1 MLSLFDPGTGQ
12 AEPLVPGHR
21 GELRILS
28 RGGPPG
34 LAGLCDL
41 LLPDLI
47 RRTAEWHRLRVASA
61 WAETGAWA
69 GNGGGAAFRQ
79 AASALNLRPPDT
91 DDLGPAADVCTGEG
105 GAAAA
110 GFWTRSGAVTFSADV
125 GGTGPDP
132 LAGLDGRGL
141 DPLALR
147 LVLLGRR
154 YRDPL
159 TVTWPA
165 LAAAGAEL
173 ASWRGLVADWANLP
187 SRPLSAAHRD
197 GSPPRS
203 TTTWTPRPHWRCCGT
218 WRPTRRCRPAP
229 GSRRS
234 RTPTGS
240 SGLTWCGT
248 SAGPAD
254 RPACPSPASP
264 PAVTQ
269 HPAAQQAHY
278 ATDRHRCALS
288 ADDSTAA
295 PLLAWK

>member
-28 RGGPPG
+28 SGGPPG

-69 GNGGGAAFRQ
+69 GNSGGAAFRQ

-187 SRPLSAAHRD
+187 SRPPSAAHRGRIAAAFD
-197 GSPPRS
+197 DDLD
-203 TTTWTPRPHWRCCGT
+203 TPAALAVLRDLAADASV
-218 WRPTRRCRPAP
+218 PA
-229 GSRRS
+229 GARFE
-234 RTPTGS
+234 TF
-240 SGLTWCGT
+240 
-248 SAGPAD
+248 ADAD
-254 RPACPSPASP
+254 RLFGLDLVRDVGRAG
-264 PAVTQ
+264 
-269 HPAAQQAHY
+269 
-278 ATDRHRCALS
+278 
-288 ADDSTAA
+288 
-295 PLLAWK
+295 

>member
-1 MLSLFDPGTGQ
+1 VLSLYDPGTGQ
-12 AEPLVPGHR
+12 AEPLIPAHR

-28 RGGPPG
+28 RGGLPG

-61 WAETGAWA
+61 WA

-79 AASALNLRPPDT
+79 AASALNLRPPDA
-91 DDLGPAADVCTGEG
+91 DDLGLAADVCTGEAGTTAAGCRARSGPVMFPPDLG
-105 GAAAA
+105 GA
-110 GFWTRSGAVTFSADV
+110 
-125 GGTGPDP
+125 GPGP

-165 LAAAGAEL
+165 LAAAGEEL

-187 SRPLSAAHRD
+187 SRPLSAVHRGRIAAAFD
-197 GSPPRS
+197 DDLDTPAALAVLRDLAADAGVPPGARFE
-203 TTTWTPRPHWRCCGT
+203 TF
-218 WRPTRRCRPAP
+218 AD
-229 GSRRS
+229 
-234 RTPTGS
+234 
-240 SGLTWCGT
+240 
-248 SAGPAD
+248 AD
-254 RPACPSPASP
+254 RLFGLDLVRDVGRSG
-264 PAVTQ
+264 
-269 HPAAQQAHY
+269 
-278 ATDRHRCALS
+278 
-288 ADDSTAA
+288 
-295 PLLAWK
+295 

>member
-1 MLSLFDPGTGQ
+1 MLSLFDPGTGR
-12 AEPLVPGHR
+12 AEPLTPAHR

-34 LAGLCDL
+34 LAGLCEL

-61 WAETGAWA
+61 WAENGAWA
-69 GNGGGAAFRQ
+69 GNGSGTAFRQ

-105 GAAAA
+105 GPATA
-110 GFWTRSGAVTFSADV
+110 GCRARSGPVTFPADL

-173 ASWRGLVADWANLP
+173 ASWRGLVAGWANLP
-187 SRPLSAAHRD
+187 SRPMSAAHRGRIAAAFD
-197 GSPPRS
+197 DDLDTPAALAVLRDLAADPAVPPGARFE
-203 TTTWTPRPHWRCCGT
+203 TF
-218 WRPTRRCRPAP
+218 AD
-229 GSRRS
+229 
-234 RTPTGS
+234 
-240 SGLTWCGT
+240 
-248 SAGPAD
+248 AD
-254 RPACPSPASP
+254 RLFGLDLVRDVGRAG
-264 PAVTQ
+264 
-269 HPAAQQAHY
+269 
-278 ATDRHRCALS
+278 
-288 ADDSTAA
+288 
-295 PLLAWK
+295 

>member
-1 MLSLFDPGTGQ
+1 MLRLYRPETGQ

-28 RGGPPG
+28 RSGPPD
-34 LAGLCDL
+34 LAGLGDL

-61 WAETGAWA
+61 QPGADA
-69 GNGGGAAFRQ
+69 GPAFRS

-91 DDLGPAADVCTGEG
+91 DDLGPAADVCTGQDG
-105 GAAAA
+105 GPPADGRWA
-110 GFWTRSGAVTFSADV
+110 RSGPVTFPADL

-132 LAGLDGRGL
+132 LAGLGARGL

-187 SRPLSAAHRD
+187 SRPLSAAHRGRIAAAFD
-197 GSPPRS
+197 DDLDTPAALAVLRELADDASVPPGARFE
-203 TTTWTPRPHWRCCGT
+203 TF
-218 WRPTRRCRPAP
+218 AD
-229 GSRRS
+229 
-234 RTPTGS
+234 
-240 SGLTWCGT
+240 
-248 SAGPAD
+248 AD
-254 RPACPSPASP
+254 RLFGLDLVRDVGRSG
-264 PAVTQ
+264 
-269 HPAAQQAHY
+269 
-278 ATDRHRCALS
+278 
-288 ADDSTAA
+288 
-295 PLLAWK
+295 

>member
-1 MLSLFDPGTGQ
+1 VLSLFDPGTGR

-61 WAETGAWA
+61 WAETGAWV

-105 GAAAA
+105 GPGA
-110 GFWTRSGAVTFSADV
+110 GGCWARSGPVTFPADL

-165 LAAAGAEL
+165 LSAAGAEL

-197 GSPPRS
+197 RIAAAFDDDLDTPAALAVLRDLAADAAVPPGARFE
-203 TTTWTPRPHWRCCGT
+203 TF
-218 WRPTRRCRPAP
+218 AD
-229 GSRRS
+229 
-234 RTPTGS
+234 
-240 SGLTWCGT
+240 
-248 SAGPAD
+248 AD
-254 RPACPSPASP
+254 RLFGLDLVRDVGRAG
-264 PAVTQ
+264 
-269 HPAAQQAHY
+269 
-278 ATDRHRCALS
+278 
-288 ADDSTAA
+288 
-295 PLLAWK
+295 

>member
-1 MLSLFDPGTGQ
+1 MLSLFDPGTGR
-12 AEPLVPGHR
+12 AEPLVPRRR

-28 RGGPPG
+28 RSEPPG

-47 RRTAEWHRLRVASA
+47 RRAAEWHRLRVASA
-61 WAETGAWA
+61 WAEDGS
-69 GNGGGAAFRQ
+69 GPAFRQ

-91 DDLGPAADVCTGEG
+91 DDLGSAADVFTGEDG
-105 GAAAA
+105 GPPAD
-110 GFWTRSGAVTFSADV
+110 GRWSRSGPVTFPADL

-165 LAAAGAEL
+165 LAAAGEEL

-187 SRPLSAAHRD
+187 SRPLSAAHRGRIAAAFD
-197 GSPPRS
+197 DDLDTPAALAVLRDLAADAAVPPGARFE
-203 TTTWTPRPHWRCCGT
+203 TF
-218 WRPTRRCRPAP
+218 AD
-229 GSRRS
+229 
-234 RTPTGS
+234 
-240 SGLTWCGT
+240 
-248 SAGPAD
+248 AD
-254 RPACPSPASP
+254 RLFGL
-264 PAVTQ
+264 
-269 HPAAQQAHY
+269 
-278 ATDRHRCALS
+278 D
-288 ADDSTAA
+288 
-295 PLLAWK
+295 LARDVGRAG

>member
-1 MLSLFDPGTGQ
+1 VLSLFDPDTGQ
-12 AEPLVPGHR
+12 AEPLIPAHR

-28 RGGPPG
+28 RGGSPD

-61 WAETGAWA
+61 QPGGDA
-69 GNGGGAAFRQ
+69 GPAFRS

-91 DDLGPAADVCTGEG
+91 DDLGSAADVCTGEDG
-105 GAAAA
+105 GRTAD
-110 GFWTRSGAVTFSADV
+110 GRWIRSGPVTFPADL
-125 GGTGPDP
+125 GGTGPDL

-165 LAAAGAEL
+165 LAAAGEEL

-187 SRPLSAAHRD
+187 SRPLSAAHRGRIAAAFD
-197 GSPPRS
+197 DDLDTPAALAVLRDLAADAAVPPGARFE
-203 TTTWTPRPHWRCCGT
+203 TF
-218 WRPTRRCRPAP
+218 AD
-229 GSRRS
+229 
-234 RTPTGS
+234 
-240 SGLTWCGT
+240 
-248 SAGPAD
+248 AD
-254 RPACPSPASP
+254 RLFGL
-264 PAVTQ
+264 
-269 HPAAQQAHY
+269 
-278 ATDRHRCALS
+278 D
-288 ADDSTAA
+288 
-295 PLLAWK
+295 LARDVGRAG

>member
-1 MLSLFDPGTGQ
+1 MLSLFDPGTGR

-69 GNGGGAAFRQ
+69 ENGRGAAFRQ

-91 DDLGPAADVCTGEG
+91 DDLGSAADVCTGEDG
-105 GAAAA
+105 GPPAD
-110 GFWTRSGAVTFSADV
+110 GRWTRSGPVTFPADL

-187 SRPLSAAHRD
+187 SRPLSAAHRGRIAAAFD
-197 GSPPRS
+197 DDLD
-203 TTTWTPRPHWRCCGT
+203 TPAALAVLRDLAADASV
-218 WRPTRRCRPAP
+218 PA
-229 GSRRS
+229 GARFE
-234 RTPTGS
+234 TF
-240 SGLTWCGT
+240 
-248 SAGPAD
+248 ADAD
-254 RPACPSPASP
+254 RLFGLDLVRDVGRAG
-264 PAVTQ
+264 
-269 HPAAQQAHY
+269 
-278 ATDRHRCALS
+278 
-288 ADDSTAA
+288 
-295 PLLAWK
+295 

>member
-1 MLSLFDPGTGQ
+1 MLRLYDPGTGQ
-12 AEPLVPGHR
+12 AEPLIPAHR

-47 RRTAEWHRLRVASA
+47 RRAAEWHRLRVASA
-61 WAETGAWA
+61 WPESDA
-69 GNGGGAAFRQ
+69 GPAFRQ

-91 DDLGPAADVCTGEG
+91 DDLGSAADVCTGEAG
-105 GAAAA
+105 PQAA
-110 GFWTRSGAVTFSADV
+110 GHWAHSGAVTFPADL

-132 LAGLDGRGL
+132 LAGLAGRGL

-165 LAAAGAEL
+165 LSAAGAEL

-187 SRPLSAAHRD
+187 SRPLSPAHRGRIAAAFD
-197 GSPPRS
+197 DDLDTPAALAVLRDLAADAAVPPGARFE
-203 TTTWTPRPHWRCCGT
+203 TF
-218 WRPTRRCRPAP
+218 AD
-229 GSRRS
+229 
-234 RTPTGS
+234 
-240 SGLTWCGT
+240 
-248 SAGPAD
+248 AD
-254 RPACPSPASP
+254 RLFGLDLVRDVGRAG
-264 PAVTQ
+264 
-269 HPAAQQAHY
+269 
-278 ATDRHRCALS
+278 
-288 ADDSTAA
+288 
-295 PLLAWK
+295 

>member
-1 MLSLFDPGTGQ
+1 VLRLYRPETGQ

-28 RGGPPG
+28 RSGPPD
-34 LAGLCDL
+34 LAGLGDL

-61 WAETGAWA
+61 QPGADA
-69 GNGGGAAFRQ
+69 GPAFRS

-91 DDLGPAADVCTGEG
+91 DDLGPAADVCTGQDG
-105 GAAAA
+105 GPPADGRWA
-110 GFWTRSGAVTFSADV
+110 RSGPVTFPADL

-132 LAGLDGRGL
+132 LAGLGARGL

-173 ASWRGLVADWANLP
+173 ASWRGLVASWATLP
-187 SRPLSAAHRD
+187 SRPLSAAYRGRIAAAFD
-197 GSPPRS
+197 DDLDTPAALAVLRELADDASVPPGARFE
-203 TTTWTPRPHWRCCGT
+203 TF
-218 WRPTRRCRPAP
+218 AD
-229 GSRRS
+229 
-234 RTPTGS
+234 
-240 SGLTWCGT
+240 
-248 SAGPAD
+248 AD
-254 RPACPSPASP
+254 RLFGLDLVRDVGRSG
-264 PAVTQ
+264 
-269 HPAAQQAHY
+269 
-278 ATDRHRCALS
+278 
-288 ADDSTAA
+288 
-295 PLLAWK
+295 

>member
-1 MLSLFDPGTGQ
+1 VLSLFDPGTGR

-28 RGGPPG
+28 RGGAPG

-61 WAETGAWA
+61 WAKTGAWA
-69 GNGGGAAFRQ
+69 KNGGGAAFRQ

-91 DDLGPAADVCTGEG
+91 DDLGSAADVCTGEDG
-105 GAAAA
+105 GPPAD
-110 GFWTRSGAVTFSADV
+110 GRWTRSGPVTFPADL

-187 SRPLSAAHRD
+187 SGPLSATHRRRIAAAFD
-197 GSPPRS
+197 DDLDTPAALTVLRDLAADAAVPPGARFE
-203 TTTWTPRPHWRCCGT
+203 TF
-218 WRPTRRCRPAP
+218 AD
-229 GSRRS
+229 
-234 RTPTGS
+234 
-240 SGLTWCGT
+240 
-248 SAGPAD
+248 AD
-254 RPACPSPASP
+254 RLFGLDLVRDVGRAI
-264 PAVTQ
+264 
-269 HPAAQQAHY
+269 
-278 ATDRHRCALS
+278 
-288 ADDSTAA
+288 
-295 PLLAWK
+295 

>member
-1 MLSLFDPGTGQ
+1 MLSLFDPGTGR

-69 GNGGGAAFRQ
+69 KTGSGAAFRQ

-91 DDLGPAADVCTGEG
+91 DDLGSAADVCTGEDG
-105 GAAAA
+105 GPPADARR
-110 GFWTRSGAVTFSADV
+110 TRSGPVMFPADL

-187 SRPLSAAHRD
+187 SRPLSATHRGRIAAAFD
-197 GSPPRS
+197 DDLDTPAALTVLRDLAADAAVPPGARFE
-203 TTTWTPRPHWRCCGT
+203 TF
-218 WRPTRRCRPAP
+218 AD
-229 GSRRS
+229 
-234 RTPTGS
+234 
-240 SGLTWCGT
+240 
-248 SAGPAD
+248 AD
-254 RPACPSPASP
+254 RLFGLDLVRDVGRAG
-264 PAVTQ
+264 
-269 HPAAQQAHY
+269 
-278 ATDRHRCALS
+278 
-288 ADDSTAA
+288 
-295 PLLAWK
+295 

>member
-1 MLSLFDPGTGQ
+1 VLSLFDPGTGQ
-12 AEPLVPGHR
+12 AEPLVPAYR

-28 RGGPPG
+28 RGGPSD

-61 WAETGAWA
+61 WTETSAWA
-69 GNGGGAAFRQ
+69 GNGGAAFRQ

-91 DDLGPAADVCTGEG
+91 DDLGSAADVCTGGDG
-105 GAAAA
+105 GPPAD
-110 GFWTRSGAVTFSADV
+110 GRWTRSGPVTFPADL

-159 TVTWPA
+159 TVTWTA

-187 SRPLSAAHRD
+187 SRPLSAAHRGRIAAAFD
-197 GSPPRS
+197 DDLNTPAALAVLRDLAADAPVPPGARFE
-203 TTTWTPRPHWRCCGT
+203 TF
-218 WRPTRRCRPAP
+218 AD
-229 GSRRS
+229 
-234 RTPTGS
+234 
-240 SGLTWCGT
+240 
-248 SAGPAD
+248 AD
-254 RPACPSPASP
+254 RLFGLDLVRDVGRAG
-264 PAVTQ
+264 
-269 HPAAQQAHY
+269 
-278 ATDRHRCALS
+278 
-288 ADDSTAA
+288 
-295 PLLAWK
+295 

>member
-1 MLSLFDPGTGQ
+1 MLSLFDPGTGR

-69 GNGGGAAFRQ
+69 GNGSGAAFRQ

-91 DDLGPAADVCTGEG
+91 DDLGSAADVCTGG
-105 GAAAA
+105 TAARRPPGAGLAPAP
-110 GFWTRSGAVTFSADV
+110 VTFPADL

-187 SRPLSAAHRD
+187 SRPLSAAHRGRIAAAFD
-197 GSPPRS
+197 DDLD
-203 TTTWTPRPHWRCCGT
+203 TPAALAVLRDLAADASV
-218 WRPTRRCRPAP
+218 PA
-229 GSRRS
+229 GARFE
-234 RTPTGS
+234 TF
-240 SGLTWCGT
+240 
-248 SAGPAD
+248 ADAD
-254 RPACPSPASP
+254 RLFGLDLVRDVGRAG
-264 PAVTQ
+264 
-269 HPAAQQAHY
+269 
-278 ATDRHRCALS
+278 
-288 ADDSTAA
+288 
-295 PLLAWK
+295 

>member
-1 MLSLFDPGTGQ
+1 MLSLFDPGTGR
-12 AEPLVPGHR
+12 AEPLTPAHR

-34 LAGLCDL
+34 LAGICDL

-61 WAETGAWA
+61 WAETGA
-69 GNGGGAAFRQ
+69 GVQNGSGAAFRH

-91 DDLGPAADVCTGEG
+91 DDLGSAADVCTGEDG
-105 GAAAA
+105 GPPAD
-110 GFWTRSGAVTFSADV
+110 GRWTRSGLVTFPADL

-132 LAGLDGRGL
+132 LAGLDGHGL

-187 SRPLSAAHRD
+187 SRPLSAAYRGRIAAAFDDDLDTPAALAALRD
-197 GSPPRS
+197 LAADASV
-203 TTTWTPRPHWRCCGT
+203 
-218 WRPTRRCRPAP
+218 AP
-229 GSRRS
+229 GARFE
-234 RTPTGS
+234 TF
-240 SGLTWCGT
+240 
-248 SAGPAD
+248 ADAD
-254 RPACPSPASP
+254 RLFGLDLVRDVGRGAGRAG
-264 PAVTQ
+264 
-269 HPAAQQAHY
+269 
-278 ATDRHRCALS
+278 
-288 ADDSTAA
+288 
-295 PLLAWK
+295 